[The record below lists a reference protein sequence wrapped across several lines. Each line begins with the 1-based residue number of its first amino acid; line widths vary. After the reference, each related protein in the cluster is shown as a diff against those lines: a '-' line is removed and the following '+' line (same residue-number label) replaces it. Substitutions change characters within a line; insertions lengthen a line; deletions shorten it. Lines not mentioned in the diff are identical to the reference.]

1 MGEKQIRAQADKV
14 GADALRPMFDALA
27 DLAVAVDAAS
37 RRDEVRAQARERAER
52 IMADAEAEIGRRDQH
67 WRDAWQAALAAGWTA
82 AQLRADP
89 INMAPPHQPRR
100 RGGSRAARSDQP
112 SRAEGITQHAS
123 VADTRERDHQYAL
136 VAANSDQPQQHP

>member
-52 IMADAEAEIGRRDQH
+52 IMADAEAEIGRRDQR

-82 AQLRADP
+82 AQLRAEP
-89 INMAPPHQPRR
+89 INMAPPHQLRR
-100 RGGSRAARSDQP
+100 RVGKGAAQGINPVDRAA
-112 SRAEGITQHAS
+112 
-123 VADTRERDHQYAL
+123 
-136 VAANSDQPQQHP
+136 